1 MISSKSTLS
10 SEIVSL
16 GSANTVRWRWYPPPY
31 DGRIIAWIDFG
42 KTSCQSHPLDPKRDQ
57 PVELIAIPE

>member
-1 MISSKSTLS
+1 MISTKSTLS

-16 GSANTVRWRWYPPPY
+16 GSANTVRWRWCPY

-42 KTSCQSHPLDPKRDQ
+42 KTSYQSHPLDPKREQ
-57 PVELIAIPE
+57 PVERIAVPE